1 MAKILVALSGG
12 VDSTIT
18 AYRLK
23 QQNHELLGCYMR
35 LHGDEKTH
43 EENIA
48 KVKKV
53 ASFLGIEYKILDL
66 SSEFLKEV
74 YTPFIKI
81 YESGKT
87 PNPCVMCN
95 RNIKF
100 GALVDF
106 AKANGMD
113 KLATGHYANIKDGFI
128 HEATDKTKDQSYF
141 LANIKKQAIE
151 YMLFPL
157 GESFKEDVKKQAYD
171 IKELNL
177 FATQK
182 ESSEICF
189 VSDTYV
195 DVLREHVVVDKVGD
209 VLDIHGN
216 VVGKHQGYMHYT
228 VGKRRGFE
236 VKGAHEPHYVLEINP
251 QNNTIT
257 VGTKA
262 NLAKQSLKLKDV
274 NMFIEE
280 LEFEASI
287 KIRYRSP
294 KALCKVSIKNDLANV
309 LLDEEIKGIAS
320 GQRAVFYDGVRVIGS
335 GEIV

>member
-1 MAKILVALSGG
+1 
-12 VDSTIT
+12 
-18 AYRLK
+18 
-23 QQNHELLGCYMR
+23 MR

-320 GQRAVFYDGVRVIGS
+320 GQRAVFYDGERVIGS

>member
-320 GQRAVFYDGVRVIGS
+320 GQRAVFYDGERVIGS

>member
-53 ASFLGIEYKILDL
+53 ASFLEIEYKILDL
-66 SSEFLKEV
+66 SNEFLKEV

-320 GQRAVFYDGVRVIGS
+320 GQRAVFYDGERVIGS

>member
-257 VGTKA
+257 VGTKV

-320 GQRAVFYDGVRVIGS
+320 GQRAVFYDGERVIGS

>member
-35 LHGDEKTH
+35 LHSDEKTH

-320 GQRAVFYDGVRVIGS
+320 GQRAVFYDGERVIGS